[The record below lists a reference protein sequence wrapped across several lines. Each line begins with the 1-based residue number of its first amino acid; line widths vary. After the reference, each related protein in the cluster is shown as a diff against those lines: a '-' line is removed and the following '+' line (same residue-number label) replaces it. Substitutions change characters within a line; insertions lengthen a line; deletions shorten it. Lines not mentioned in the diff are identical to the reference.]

1 MKDTGHSTFI
11 GAHPPDGMKS
21 TTTRKTLSGVD
32 SSQLNARPHGS
43 HGDALL
49 KKPTVDAALTG
60 KAATRVAQSR
70 AHQTKPTPRRHS
82 VYFSSGHTPSVDPR
96 PLGDNA
102 YINSCIRQLISF
114 LSSHGYDASLSPKTL
129 ASPTAK
135 EFASLALFLFRQA
148 DENFKFGSKTE
159 DDVPTIFRQLRYPFQ
174 ISKSA
179 LYAVGSQH
187 TWPSLLTALTWL
199 VQMYVYEEE
208 AQQCQ
213 ATKAIPEPAVA
224 FFEYA
229 SCSYQHFLSGDDA
242 TCNELEGEFNASQRE
257 RHSQISR
264 GVTDLEKENAEL
276 EARLSSM
283 VREPVHKTALQQE
296 KETFENGVQQ
306 CEDDIATVET
316 FLQSAKSDS
325 VLARQTKITNSE
337 RLDVCRVALAQ
348 LRRQVSLQ
356 SVDATEA
363 KTIDRDIEKQKES
376 LSLLKQLHTDVDSR
390 AHIARVEA
398 NDSLRDM
405 EKSVQH
411 YNAVARTLQIVPHT
425 AKYANE
431 TNLEAEIN
439 PRAAT
444 LNVMVNLDFKDTVRT
459 TVKKIHDL
467 HMQKKWNS
475 EREFVNLEQSLQA
488 CQDTYDEKCD
498 EANELASKAKRS
510 ESSYDAERRR
520 LDDVL
525 AKITKN
531 IATIE
536 AEVAS
541 LRNTSED
548 NAQET
553 ESALQSCQS
562 EYDECAKF
570 CGQERLAI
578 QNMMLAALDALM
590 GHKQLIGDALDTS
603 SSNTFAAEG
612 IQ

>member
-1 MKDTGHSTFI
+1 M
-11 GAHPPDGMKS
+11 
-21 TTTRKTLSGVD
+21 
-32 SSQLNARPHGS
+32 
-43 HGDALL
+43 
-49 KKPTVDAALTG
+49 
-60 KAATRVAQSR
+60 
-70 AHQTKPTPRRHS
+70 
-82 VYFSSGHTPSVDPR
+82 YFSSGHTPSVDPR

-208 AQQCQ
+208 VQQCQ
-213 ATKAIPEPAVA
+213 AKKAIPEPAVA

-444 LNVMVNLDFKDTVRT
+444 LNAMVNLDFKETVRT

-520 LDDVL
+520 LDEML

-531 IATIE
+531 IASIE

-548 NAQET
+548 NVQET
-553 ESALQSCQS
+553 ESALQSCQT

-570 CGQERLAI
+570 CGQERLAV

-612 IQ
+612 IH